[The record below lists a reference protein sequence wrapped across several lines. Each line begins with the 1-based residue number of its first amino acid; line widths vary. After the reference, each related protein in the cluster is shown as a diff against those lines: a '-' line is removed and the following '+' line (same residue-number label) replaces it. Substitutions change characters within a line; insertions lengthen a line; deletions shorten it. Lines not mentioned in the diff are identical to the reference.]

1 MKLRDKLKISFCVM
15 IILPVIMLCVFVVG
29 IFKMQSDSIC
39 KTYNV
44 EGDTVLLYF
53 YSPMTLFGSITDDV
67 YEQVREQAE
76 TEPEKFNNRIYL
88 EELND
93 TLKEKL
99 SKLVVRKNNN
109 VIYNSTGLSST
120 ELINILPEYEI
131 DGSNIV
137 DVATYKGGSYHSL
150 IKQVD
155 FTDDFGNTYS
165 VSILTSVKQSVPQ
178 IRHMIVELIVVIILI
193 LAITSLILNLWI
205 YSSII
210 KPVNKLK
217 LATDN
222 IKEGNFDFEMPK
234 VPDNEIGD
242 VCKDFEEMRLILKKS
257 SEDKLQSD
265 KEEKELIRNISH
277 DLKTPLTAIKGYV
290 EGLRDG
296 IADTPEK
303 QAKYVKTIAN
313 KVNDM
318 DKLIDELTIYSR
330 LDANRVLYTFVEF
343 DVSEYFDD
351 CCDEIGTEL
360 DAAGIELNYRNH
372 IKEPVIIAADPEQL
386 KRVINN
392 IISNSVKYMAEGR
405 KGKIDIDLYD
415 ESDYVHIIIADNGK
429 GIAGKDVSHIFER
442 FYRTDESRNSKQGG
456 SGIGL
461 AIVKKIVEDH
471 KGKIWAESVE
481 GEGTTMH
488 LNLLKYNVQNPQPKE

>member
-155 FTDDFGNTYS
+155 FTDNFGNTYS

-242 VCKDFEEMRLILKKS
+242 VCKDFEEMRLILKKA

-330 LDANRVLYTFVEF
+330 LDANRVLYTFVKF

>member
-155 FTDDFGNTYS
+155 FTDNFGNTYS

-242 VCKDFEEMRLILKKS
+242 VCKDSEEMRLILKKS

-330 LDANRVLYTFVEF
+330 LDANRVLYTFVKF

>member
-155 FTDDFGNTYS
+155 FTDNFGNTYS

-290 EGLRDG
+290 EGIMDG
-296 IADTPEK
+296 VADTPEK
-303 QAKYVKTIAN
+303 MDRYIKTVYN
-313 KVNDM
+313 KANDM
-318 DKLIDELTIYSR
+318 NVLINELSLYSKI
-330 LDANRVLYTFVEF
+330 DSNIIPYNFEKININ
-343 DVSEYFDD
+343 SYFKD
-351 CCDEIGTEL
+351 CVDEIGADLEQR
-360 DAAGIELNYRNH
+360 GMMFSYRNYCAAN
-372 IKEPVIIAADPEQL
+372 VMVTADPEQL

-392 IISNSVKYMAEGR
+392 IINNACKYNNKA
-405 KGKIDIDLYD
+405 KGKVGITLTEYD
-415 ESDYVHIIIADNGK
+415 RKVQVAIKDNGI
-429 GIAGKDVSHIFER
+429 GISKEDLPHIFR
-442 FYRTDESRNSKQGG
+442 RTYRADMSRNSAGG
-456 SGIGL
+456 SGLGL
-461 AIVKKIVEDH
+461 SICKKIIEEH
-471 KGKIWAESVE
+471 GGEIWAESKLRA
-481 GEGTTMH
+481 GTTIFFT
-488 LNLLKYNVQNPQPKE
+488 LNKVIDQSKEK

>member
-15 IILPVIMLCVFVVG
+15 IVLPVIMLCVFVVG

-242 VCKDFEEMRLILKKS
+242 VCKDFEEMRILKKS

-330 LDANRVLYTFVEF
+330 LDANRVLYTFVKF

-471 KGKIWAESVE
+471 KGKI
-481 GEGTTMH
+481 
-488 LNLLKYNVQNPQPKE
+488 